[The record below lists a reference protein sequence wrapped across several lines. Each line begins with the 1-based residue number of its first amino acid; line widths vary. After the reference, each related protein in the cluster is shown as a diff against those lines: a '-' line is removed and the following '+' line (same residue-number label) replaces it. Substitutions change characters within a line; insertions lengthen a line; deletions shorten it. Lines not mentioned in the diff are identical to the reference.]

1 MKIELEFLPTD
12 KNLTS
17 LRTFIMGLET
27 SEKTEVP
34 GQMSLFETAPQPE
47 IETEPQPEI
56 ETAPQPEIE
65 IAPQPE
71 IKAEPQPKTA
81 VTKTDVR
88 AEALRLSKAGKQKEL
103 AQVFASFGCKKLSDF
118 DNRTDDYSALLAALK
133 EVQ

>member
-47 IETEPQPEI
+47 IK
-56 ETAPQPEIE
+56 

-71 IKAEPQPKTA
+71 IKAEPQPEIEIAPQPKTA

>member
-17 LRTFIMGLET
+17 LRIFILGLET
-27 SEKTEVP
+27 AHVIKGEAVKTEVP
-34 GQMSLFETAPQPE
+34 GQMSLFEP
-47 IETEPQPEI
+47 
-56 ETAPQPEIE
+56 
-65 IAPQPE
+65 APQPE
-71 IKAEPQPKTA
+71 IKTAPQPETA
-81 VTKTDVR
+81 VTKTDAR

-118 DNRTDDYSALLAALK
+118 DNRADDYPALLAALK

>member
-34 GQMSLFETAPQPE
+34 GQMSLF
-47 IETEPQPEI
+47 

>member
-47 IETEPQPEI
+47 IETEPQPGVKAE
-56 ETAPQPEIE
+56 PRPEV
-65 IAPQPE
+65 
-71 IKAEPQPKTA
+71 KAEPQPKTA

-103 AQVFASFGCKKLSDF
+103 SQVFASFGCKKLSDF

>member
-17 LRTFIMGLET
+17 LRIFILGLET
-27 SEKTEVP
+27 AHVIKGEAVKTEVP
-34 GQMSLFETAPQPE
+34 GQMSLFEPAPQPEIKTAPPPEIKTAPQPE
-47 IETEPQPEI
+47 IK
-56 ETAPQPEIE
+56 TAPQPE
-65 IAPQPE
+65 
-71 IKAEPQPKTA
+71 TA
-81 VTKTDVR
+81 VTKTDAR

-118 DNRTDDYSALLAALK
+118 DNRADDYPALLAALK